1 MRSMICIVLH
11 TVCIRGMIKTDI
23 KVEYKLK
30 FNLERQV
37 SMMAVDG
44 VNERVYVISVNPNTY
59 ELELGYYK
67 IDL

>member
-1 MRSMICIVLH
+1 MFYNNFK
-11 TVCIRGMIKTDI
+11 G
-23 KVEYKLK
+23 EYKLK